1 MDITDDELALLSEL
15 SDGLPLVSRPYQT
28 LGKPLGLAEDEVIS
42 CLTSMMDRG
51 IIRRFG
57 VIVHHRDLGFK
68 ANGMC
73 VWDIP
78 DDRVMEI
85 GKRFGAYDFVTL
97 CYQRPRR
104 LPDWPYNLFCMIHGK
119 EQAAVREQAEQMAR
133 ECGLEDV
140 KREILFSTKC
150 YKQRGARYGAKCA
163 AARKVG

>member
-1 MDITDDELALLSEL
+1 MDITDDELILLSKL
-15 SDGLPLVSRPYQT
+15 SDGLPLVSRPYQA
-28 LGKPLGLAEDEVIS
+28 LGKALDMGEDAVIDS
-42 CLTSMMDRG
+42 LKSMCDRG

-78 DDRVMEI
+78 DDQVMEA
-85 GKRFGAYDFVTL
+85 GEKFGAYDFVTL

-104 LPDWPYNLFCMIHGK
+104 LPEWPYNLFCMIHGK
-119 EQAAVREQAEQMAR
+119 EQDKVREQADLMAE
-133 ECGLEDV
+133 ECGLENV

-150 YKQRGARYGAKCA
+150 YKQRGARYGTKCA
-163 AARKVG
+163 AARQVG